1 MIQSKFS
8 KQPIFEY
15 NFHPK
20 FVVKVYQKCNL
31 CCNLHKIL
39 NSTTNNN
46 LHGAITG
53 GISTSMYSVYSS
65 LFFLHF
71 YLKTLKVFSIQ
82 RQDNVVFQNIE
93 GTFGLYKNHFSLRP
107 ILPATVSAHLFVSVS
122 FCGSSTLVTRTMEW
136 AGRGAAALPTNPS
149 DTVQIQARLMATSFS
164 ISRPN
169 GGNYHWRSL
178 FVNSAQSTCYDAG
191 GKK

>member
-71 YLKTLKVFSIQ
+71 ILKHRKSSAFRGKIMSSFKTLRGHLVFIKIIGNTIGS
-82 RQDNVVFQNIE
+82 
-93 GTFGLYKNHFSLRP
+93 
-107 ILPATVSAHLFVSVS
+107 TVDLFPHMAVNLICQIRWLISYA
-122 FCGSSTLVTRTMEW
+122 R
-136 AGRGAAALPTNPS
+136 S
-149 DTVQIQARLMATSFS
+149 D
-164 ISRPN
+164 
-169 GGNYHWRSL
+169 G
-178 FVNSAQSTCYDAG
+178 
-191 GKK
+191 